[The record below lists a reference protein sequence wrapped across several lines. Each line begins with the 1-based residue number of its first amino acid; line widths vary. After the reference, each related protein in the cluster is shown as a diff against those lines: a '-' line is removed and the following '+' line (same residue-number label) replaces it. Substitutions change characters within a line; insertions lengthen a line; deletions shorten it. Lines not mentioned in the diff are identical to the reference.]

1 MTGRCW
7 PWGGTRGDP
16 VLTVPAANSDR
27 VLIAATR
34 SDDVEAFDQI
44 VARYERAVY
53 NVALRIMRDPSS
65 AQDAL
70 MKAWTAIGS
79 FNGEI
84 LLPWPIRIVTNRC
97 DDIIRTRNRR
107 SADSL
112 DQEELGETSSWRT
125 QVATTETPDGFVDR
139 SELSGR
145 LQAALDA
152 LSPDQRAVVVL
163 TDVQGYAYDE
173 IATTLGVA
181 VGTVKSRLCRGRSR
195 LRELLRDELRAG
207 DRIAARR
214 QLAGERIFPDPS

>member
-1 MTGRCW
+1 M
-7 PWGGTRGDP
+7 GGTRGDP

-34 SDDVEAFDQI
+34 SGDVEAFDQI

-65 AQDAL
+65 AQDATQDAL
-70 MKAWTAIGS
+70 MKAWTTIGS

-125 QVATTETPDGFVDR
+125 QVATTETPDDFVDR

-152 LSPDQRAVVVL
+152 LSPDHRAVVVL
-163 TDVQGYAYDE
+163 SDVQGYAYDE

-181 VGTVKSRLCRGRSR
+181 VGTVKFRLCRGRSR

-207 DRIAARR
+207 DRIAAR
-214 QLAGERIFPDPS
+214 